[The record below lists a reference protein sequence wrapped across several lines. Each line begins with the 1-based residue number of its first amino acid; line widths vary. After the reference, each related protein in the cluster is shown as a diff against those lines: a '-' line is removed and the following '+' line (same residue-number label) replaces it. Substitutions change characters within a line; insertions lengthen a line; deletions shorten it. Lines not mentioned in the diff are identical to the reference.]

1 MKAIL
6 KILAI
11 PIVSLAEICVMIG
24 SLFGAVVNYVLSFIV
39 GLAAISTVGAWITG
53 DSIAWLF
60 LGVTLF
66 FFFMMVVGEKLVYAG
81 FEWIA
86 KLKMFI
92 KSV

>member
-1 MKAIL
+1 MKSIL
-6 KILAI
+6 KLLAI
-11 PIVSLAEICVMIG
+11 PVVSAAELFVVIG
-24 SLFGAVVNYVLSFIV
+24 SLFGSIINYILSFVV

-66 FFFMMVVGEKLVYAG
+66 FFLLMVLGEKLIYAG
-81 FEWIA
+81 FAWIE